1 MISIYNVHVKMESQ
15 DQCDRMKKVCI
26 DNGLEYLDSFFDFWE
41 YYPENNFFGYN
52 EASEEFLIH
61 REVKKETKV
70 TEAGFLKLL
79 ENERNI

>member
-15 DQCDRMKKVCI
+15 EQCDRMKQVCI
-26 DNGLEYLDSFFDFWE
+26 DNELKYFDRFFDFWE
-41 YYPENNFFGYN
+41 YYPENYFFGYN
-52 EASEEFLIH
+52 EIIDKFSIY
-61 REVKKETKV
+61 RDSKNETKV